1 MMFNCFFALLVLL
14 IINGGSVETGMI
26 TESRTELTISGILE
40 YIQDN
45 NLRAGDMLP
54 PEIELSS
61 HLNTSRT
68 ILREAISYLK
78 GLGILTS
85 RRGSGYQLQKVD
97 PISVFNKVLRILTL
111 ISAADIGELKA
122 MRRILELGSIET
134 AVDKSTAEHVKNI
147 ENITVKMRKASQG
160 ARAATTYG
168 EYNTLETDFHQAI
181 MAPSGNKMLTTLN
194 AVIKIFFDKEKG
206 EDRGNPYPPEDLKR
220 DTAEHILIA
229 AAFTAGN
236 PEAAYAA
243 LKEHERLPMES

>member
-1 MMFNCFFALLVLL
+1 M
-14 IINGGSVETGMI
+14 ETGLT

-54 PEIELSS
+54 PEVELSS
-61 HLNTSRT
+61 CLNTSRT

-85 RRGSGYQLQKVD
+85 RRGSGYQLQKVN
-97 PISVFNKVLRILTL
+97 PVSVFNKILQILAL

-122 MRRILELGSIET
+122 LRRILELGSIET
-134 AVDKSTAEHVKNI
+134 AVDKATAEHVKNI
-147 ENITVKMRKASQG
+147 ENITVKMRKLSQSEQD
-160 ARAATTYG
+160 AVTYR
-168 EYNTLETDFHQAI
+168 EYNNLEIDFHQAI
-181 MAPSGNKMLTTLN
+181 MAPSGNKMLTALN

-206 EDRGNPYPPEDLKR
+206 GDRNKLYPHEEIKK

-243 LKEHERLPMES
+243 LREHNRLPTES